1 MISRVAK
8 IPGHGTG
15 PPLRHGVVSTMFYQP
30 HDIQEAL
37 RLRAAMGTDVMPLAG
52 GTDIVVA
59 LNRQT
64 TGPGHFLDL
73 TRVTGYSDV
82 EQEDG
87 VWNCSAGATFARL
100 GRLPVRALA
109 EAAMSVGGPAI
120 RNRATIGG
128 NLGTA
133 SPAGDGCTA
142 LLALDA
148 QIELTH
154 TSRGSRLIP
163 IDEYF
168 LGYRKTA
175 LLADELITRVLIP
188 AGWSSA
194 WYKIGKR
201 SSINI
206 SIACCAVGL
215 SPGNNVRI
223 ALGCVAATV
232 VRARQAEAIIEKEGL
247 TDAAIAAAAASVTN
261 EVSPIDDQ
269 RASGSYRRA
278 MSGVIVRRLLTQLRD
293 ERPVQRK
300 D

>member
-1 MISRVAK
+1 
-8 IPGHGTG
+8 
-15 PPLRHGVVSTMFYQP
+15 MFHQP

-37 RLRAAMGTDVMPLAG
+37 RLRAEMGADVTPLAG

-64 TGPGHFLDL
+64 NGATHYLDL
-73 TRVTGYSDV
+73 TRVSGYSNV
-82 EQEDG
+82 HQEDG
-87 VWNCSAGATFARL
+87 GWDCAAGATFANL
-100 GRLPVRALA
+100 GKLPIPALA
-109 EAAMSVGGPAI
+109 DAAMSVGGPAI

-148 QIELTH
+148 QVELTH
-154 TSRGSRLIP
+154 ASRGSRLIP

-168 LGYRKTA
+168 QGYRKTA
-175 LLADELITRVLIP
+175 LLADELITRVLVP
-188 AGWSSA
+188 GGWTSA

-206 SIACCAVGL
+206 SIACCAVGI
-215 SPGNNVRI
+215 SPKNDVRI
-223 ALGCVAATV
+223 GLGCVGPTV
-232 VRARQAEAIIEKEGL
+232 MRAKKAEAIVEKDGL
-247 TDAAIAAAAASVTN
+247 TDATIAAAAEMVTS

-278 MSGVIVRRLLTQLRD
+278 MCGVIVKRLLTQLRE
-293 ERPVQRK
+293 ERRAERE